1 MQYAEVKLGI
11 DISKASFDA
20 YLINEGQ
27 GRHKVF
33 SNSPNGFE
41 GLKAWLNKLG
51 LAQVHACME
60 ATGRYGEALAE
71 YLVSQGH
78 QVSIVNAYLIKQYR
92 EGHLHLNKTD
102 RGDAQLI
109 AEYCLREGAN
119 LRLWAPLDEKQKHLR
134 ALVRRL
140 DELKEERTREANRL
154 ESIIDDA
161 FVDQNIKAHLD
172 YLNVQ
177 IELVQDEIGTFI
189 DQDPDLRAKQKLLK
203 SIPGV
208 GKQSAQR
215 FMAEIGDTSQYAES
229 GQVAAHF
236 GLNPRIFQSGT
247 SVRRQSR
254 ISKQG
259 QSRMRASLYMPAVVA
274 IRCNP
279 VIIDLNQRMI
289 KTGHCK
295 MEIIVAAMRKLLT
308 LMYGVIKSGLPFDPD
323 YGKKFNFA
331 T

>member
-20 YLINEGQ
+20 YVINEGQ
-27 GRHKVF
+27 GKHKVF
-33 SNSPNGFE
+33 SNNPNGFE
-41 GLKAWLNKLG
+41 ALRAWLNKLG

-78 QVSIVNAYLIKQYR
+78 QVSMVNAYLIKQYR

-172 YLNVQ
+172 YLNAQ

-189 DQDPDLRAKQKLLK
+189 DQDPNLRAKQKLLK

-215 FMAEIGDTSQYAES
+215 FMAEIGDTSQYEES

-259 QSRMRASLYMPAVVA
+259 QSQMRASLYMPAVVA
-274 IRCNP
+274 FRCNP
-279 VIIDLNQRMI
+279 VIIDLNQRMT

-331 T
+331 S

>member
-11 DISKASFDA
+11 DISKASFDG
-20 YLINEGQ
+20 YVINKGQ
-27 GRHKVF
+27 GKHKVF
-33 SNSPNGFE
+33 SNDPNGFE
-41 GLKAWLNKLG
+41 ALKVWLNKLG
-51 LAQVHACME
+51 VAQVHACME

-71 YLVSQGH
+71 YLVCQGY
-78 QVSIVNAYLIKQYR
+78 QVSMVNAYLIKQYR

-109 AEYCLREGAN
+109 AEYCLREEAN
-119 LRLWAPLDEKQKHLR
+119 MRLWAPLDEKQKHLR

-140 DELKEERTREANRL
+140 AELKEERTREANRL

-161 FVDQNIKAHLD
+161 FVDRNIKAHLD

-177 IELVQDEIGTFI
+177 IGLVQDEIGTFI
-189 DQDPDLRAKQKLLK
+189 DQDSDLKAKQKLLK

-215 FMAEIGDTSQYAES
+215 FMAEVADINQYENS

-259 QSRMRASLYMPAVVA
+259 QSQMRASLYMPALVA
-274 IRCNP
+274 TRCNP
-279 VIIDLNQRMI
+279 VIVGLCQRMT

-295 MEIIVAAMRKLLT
+295 MEIIVAAMRKLLI
-308 LMYGVIKSGLPFDPD
+308 LMYGVLKSGLPFDPD

-331 T
+331 P

>member
-11 DISKASFDA
+11 DISKASFDG
-20 YLINEGQ
+20 YVINEGQ
-27 GRHKVF
+27 GKHKAF
-33 SNSPNGFE
+33 SNDPDGFE
-41 GLKAWLNKLG
+41 ALKAWLSKLG
-51 LAQVHACME
+51 VGQVHACME

-71 YLVSQGH
+71 YLVCQGH
-78 QVSIVNAYLIKQYR
+78 QVSMVNAYLIKQYR

-109 AEYCLREGAN
+109 AEYCQREEAN
-119 LRLWAPLDEKQKHLR
+119 LRLWAPLDERQKHLQ

-161 FVDQNIKAHLD
+161 FVDQNIKAHID

-189 DQDPDLRAKQKLLK
+189 DQDPDLKAKQKLLK

-215 FMAEIGDTSQYAES
+215 FMAEVADINQYENS
-229 GQVAAHF
+229 GQVVAHF

-259 QSRMRASLYMPAVVA
+259 QSQMRASLYMPAVVA
-274 IRCNP
+274 TRCNP
-279 VIIDLNQRMI
+279 VIANLSRRMT

-308 LMYGVIKSGLPFDPD
+308 LMYGVLKSGLPFDPD

-331 T
+331 P

>member
-11 DISKASFDA
+11 DISKASFDG
-20 YLINEGQ
+20 YIINEGQ
-27 GRHKVF
+27 GKHKVF
-33 SNSPNGFE
+33 SNDPDGFE
-41 GLKAWLNKLG
+41 ALKSWLNKLG
-51 LAQVHACME
+51 VEQVHACME

-71 YLVSQGH
+71 YLVCQDH
-78 QVSIVNAYLIKQYR
+78 QVSMVNAYLIKQYR

-109 AEYCLREGAN
+109 AEYCLREEAN

-140 DELKEERTREANRL
+140 DELKEERTREENRL

-161 FVDQNIKAHLD
+161 FVGRNIKAHVD

-177 IELVQDEIGTFI
+177 IRLLQDETGTFI
-189 DQDPDLRAKQKLLK
+189 DQDSDLKAKQKLLK

-208 GKQSAQR
+208 GEQSAQR
-215 FMAEIGDTSQYAES
+215 FMAEVADINQYENS

-236 GLNPRIFQSGT
+236 GLNPSIFQSGT
-247 SVRRQSR
+247 SVRKQSR

-259 QSRMRASLYMPAVVA
+259 QSQMRASLYMPALVA
-274 IRCNP
+274 THYNP
-279 VIIDLNQRMI
+279 VIIDLSQRMT

-308 LMYGVIKSGLPFDPD
+308 LMYGVLKSGLPFDPD
-323 YGKKFNFA
+323 FGKKFNFA
-331 T
+331 P

>member
-11 DISKASFDA
+11 DISKASFDG
-20 YLINEGQ
+20 YVINKGQ
-27 GRHKVF
+27 GKHKVF
-33 SNSPNGFE
+33 SNDPNGFE
-41 GLKAWLNKLG
+41 ALKVWLNKLG
-51 LAQVHACME
+51 VAQVHACME

-71 YLVSQGH
+71 YLVCQGY
-78 QVSIVNAYLIKQYR
+78 QVSMVNAYLIKQYR

-109 AEYCLREGAN
+109 AEYCLKEEAN

-177 IELVQDEIGTFI
+177 IELVQDEIGTYI

-215 FMAEIGDTSQYAES
+215 FMAEIGDASQYGES
-229 GQVAAHF
+229 GQVVAHF

-259 QSRMRASLYMPAVVA
+259 QSQMRASLYMPAVVA
-274 IRCNP
+274 TRCNP
-279 VIIDLNQRMI
+279 VIIDLSQRMT

-308 LMYGVIKSGLPFDPD
+308 LMYGVLKSGLPFDPD
-323 YGKKFNFA
+323 YGKQFNFA
-331 T
+331 S

>member
-11 DISKASFDA
+11 DISKASFDG

-27 GRHKVF
+27 GKHKVF
-33 SNSPNGFE
+33 SNDPNGFE
-41 GLKAWLNKLG
+41 ALKSWLNKVG
-51 LAQVHACME
+51 VEQVHACME

-71 YLVSQGH
+71 YLVCHGH
-78 QVSIVNAYLIKQYR
+78 QVSVVNAYLIKQYR

-109 AEYCLREGAN
+109 AEYCLREEAN
-119 LRLWAPLDEKQKHLR
+119 MRLWAPLDEKQKHLR

-154 ESIIDDA
+154 ESIIDDV

-177 IELVQDEIGTFI
+177 IKLVRVEMDAFI
-189 DQDPDLRAKQKLLK
+189 EQDPDLRAKQKLLK

-208 GKQSAQR
+208 GEQSAQR
-215 FMAEIGDTSQYAES
+215 FMAEIGDTSQYEES
-229 GQVAAHF
+229 GQVVAHF

-247 SVRRQSR
+247 SVRKQSR

-259 QSRMRASLYMPAVVA
+259 QSQMRASLYMPAVVA

-279 VIIDLNQRMI
+279 VIIDL
-289 KTGHCK
+289 
-295 MEIIVAAMRKLLT
+295 
-308 LMYGVIKSGLPFDPD
+308 S
-323 YGKKFNFA
+323 
-331 T
+331 